1 MISKATAPGKII
13 LFGEHFVVHGT
24 HAVVCAINKRV
35 SVTSETNDTAAISIE
50 SSLGKAAIPITEDV
64 DTVEKKFRPFFF
76 IAKEVISDH
85 NFKNGINIKIESDI
99 PIGAGLGSSSA
110 CCVAGAA
117 SISNLFS
124 KPDISQILDMSID
137 AERTI
142 FPKTSGADCTVSAL
156 GGIIEYQKESDPKS
170 IKTEHDFDFVVVNSQ
185 KMHNTDAVVSRV
197 NQFKEKNEDAF
208 SELCKEEDNLISK
221 AVDSLQTVDLDIIGK
236 CMSQNQIFLE
246 RIGVSNNVLLDI
258 VKSIE
263 KETFGA
269 KLTGAGDGGCV
280 IALTEKSK
288 KDSVVKNMSQK
299 YETFPVTIEKT
310 GMQVN
315 ITN

>member
-1 MISKATAPGKII
+1 MISKASAPGKII

-24 HAVVCAINKRV
+24 RAIVGAINKRV
-35 SVTSETNDTAAISIE
+35 TVTSEKNDTAAISIS
-50 SSLGKAAIPITEDV
+50 SSLGKATIPITEEV
-64 DTVEKKFRPFFF
+64 DGVEKKFRPFFF
-76 IAKEVISDH
+76 VAKEVISDH
-85 NFKNGINIKIESDI
+85 NFQNGVNIEIKSDI

-110 CCVAGAA
+110 CCVAAAA
-117 SISNLFS
+117 SVSNLFS
-124 KPDISQILDMSID
+124 RVDISQVLDLAID

-142 FPKTSGADCTVSAL
+142 FPRTSGADCTVSAL
-156 GGIIEYQKESDPKS
+156 GGIIEYQKEHDPKA

-185 KMHNTDAVVSRV
+185 KMHNTDVVVSRV
-197 NQFKEKNEDAF
+197 NKFKDDNANAF
-208 SELCKEEDNLISK
+208 SELCTEEDNLITK
-221 AVDSLQTVDLDIIGK
+221 AVDSLQTFDLETIGK

-246 RIGVSNNVLLDI
+246 RIGVSNDVLLDI

-280 IALTEKSK
+280 IALTEKTK
-288 KDSVVKNMSQK
+288 KDSVVQNMSTK
-299 YETFPVTIEKT
+299 YETYPVTIEKT
-310 GMQVN
+310 GIQLN

>member
-24 HAVVCAINKRV
+24 RAVVGAINKRV
-35 SVTSETNDTAAISIE
+35 SITSEKNDTAGISIS
-50 SSLGKAAIPITEDV
+50 SSLGKATIPITEEV

-76 IAKEVISDH
+76 IAKEVINDY
-85 NFKNGINIKIESDI
+85 NFKNGITIDIQSDI

-110 CCVAGAA
+110 CCVAAAA
-117 SISNLFS
+117 SVSNLFS
-124 KPDISQILDMSID
+124 RTDVSQVLDLAID

-156 GGIIEYQKESDPKS
+156 GGIIEYQKESDPKP
-170 IKTEHDFDFVVVNSQ
+170 IKTEHDFDFIVVNSQ

-197 NQFKEKNEDAF
+197 NKFKDDNADTF
-208 SELCKEEDNLISK
+208 SELCTEEDNLITK
-221 AVDSLQTVDLDIIGK
+221 AIGSLKTFDLETIGK

-246 RIGVSNNVLLDI
+246 RIGVSNDLLLDI

-280 IALTEKSK
+280 IALTEQSK
-288 KDSVVKNMSQK
+288 KDTVVKNMSTE
-299 YETFPVTIEKT
+299 YETYPITIEKI

>member
-1 MISKATAPGKII
+1 MISKASAPGKII

-24 HAVVCAINKRV
+24 RAVVGAINKRV
-35 SVTSETNDTAAISIE
+35 TVTSEKNDTATISIT
-50 SSLGKAAIPITEDV
+50 SSLGKSAIPITEEV
-64 DTVEKKFRPFFF
+64 ETVEKKFRPFFF

-85 NFKNGINIKIESDI
+85 NFQNGINIEIESDI

-110 CCVAGAA
+110 CCVAAAA
-117 SISNLFS
+117 SISNLFTKS
-124 KPDISQILDMSID
+124 EKSEILDLAID

-142 FPKTSGADCTVSAL
+142 FPRTSGADCTVSTL
-156 GGIIEYQKESDPKS
+156 GGIIEYQKESDSKA

-197 NQFKEKNEDAF
+197 NQFKDDNVDTF
-208 SELCKEEDNLISK
+208 SELCTEEDNLITK
-221 AVDSLQTVDLDIIGK
+221 AIDSLQTFDLETIGK

-246 RIGVSNNVLLDI
+246 RIGVSNDLLLDI

-280 IALTEKSK
+280 IALTEQSK
-288 KDSVVKNMSQK
+288 KDSVVENMSTK
-299 YETFPVTIEKT
+299 YETYPITIEKI

>member
-156 GGIIEYQKESDPKS
+156 GVIIEYQKESDPKS

-208 SELCKEEDNLISK
+208 SELCKEEDNLILK
-221 AVDSLQTVDLDIIGK
+221 AVDSLQTFDLDIIGK

>member
-221 AVDSLQTVDLDIIGK
+221 AVDSLQTFDLDTIGK

-246 RIGVSNNVLLDI
+246 RIGVSNDLLLDI

-280 IALTEKSK
+280 IALTEQSK
-288 KDSVVKNMSQK
+288 KDSVVENMSTK
-299 YETFPVTIEKT
+299 YETYPITIEKI

>member
-1 MISKATAPGKII
+1 MISKATAPGKSI
-13 LFGEHFVVHGT
+13 LYGEHFVVHGT

-85 NFKNGINIKIESDI
+85 NFKNGNNIKIESDI

-185 KMHNTDAVVSRV
+185 KMHHTDAVVSRV

-221 AVDSLQTVDLDIIGK
+221 AVDSLQTFDLDIIGK

>member
-221 AVDSLQTVDLDIIGK
+221 AVDSLQTFDLDIIGK

>member
-50 SSLGKAAIPITEDV
+50 SSLGKSAIPITEEV
-64 DTVEKKFRPFFF
+64 ETVEKKFRPFFF

-221 AVDSLQTVDLDIIGK
+221 AVDSLQTFDLDIIGK

>member
-1 MISKATAPGKII
+1 LISKATAPGKII

-221 AVDSLQTVDLDIIGK
+221 AVYSLQTFDLDIIGK

-288 KDSVVKNMSQK
+288 KDYVVKNMSQK

>member
-221 AVDSLQTVDLDIIGK
+221 AVDSLQTFDLDIIGK

-315 ITN
+315 NTN

>member
-1 MISKATAPGKII
+1 MISKASAPGKII

-24 HAVVCAINKRV
+24 RAIVGAINKRV
-35 SVTSETNDTAAISIE
+35 TITSEKNDTATISIS
-50 SSLGKAAIPITEDV
+50 SSLGKATIPITEEV
-64 DTVEKKFRPFFF
+64 DGVEKKFRPFFF
-76 IAKEVISDH
+76 VAKEVISDH
-85 NFKNGINIKIESDI
+85 NFQNGINIEIESDI

-110 CCVAGAA
+110 CCVAAAA
-117 SISNLFS
+117 SVSNLFS
-124 KPDISQILDMSID
+124 RVDISQVLDLAID

-142 FPKTSGADCTVSAL
+142 FPRTSGADCTVSAL
-156 GGIIEYQKESDPKS
+156 GGIIEYQKESDPKA

-185 KMHNTDAVVSRV
+185 KMHNTDVVVSRV
-197 NQFKEKNEDAF
+197 NKFKDDNANAF
-208 SELCKEEDNLISK
+208 SELCTEEDNLITK
-221 AVDSLQTVDLDIIGK
+221 AVDSLQTFDLETIGK

-246 RIGVSNNVLLDI
+246 RIGVSNDVLLDI

-280 IALTEKSK
+280 IALTEKTK
-288 KDSVVKNMSQK
+288 KDSVVENMSAK
-299 YETFPVTIEKT
+299 YETYPVAIEKT
-310 GMQVN
+310 GIQLN

>member
-221 AVDSLQTVDLDIIGK
+221 AVYSLQTFDLDIIGK

>member
-221 AVDSLQTVDLDIIGK
+221 AVDSLQTFDLDIIGK

-288 KDSVVKNMSQK
+288 KDYVVKNMSQK

>member
-156 GGIIEYQKESDPKS
+156 GGIIEYQKESDTKS

-208 SELCKEEDNLISK
+208 SELCKEEDNLILK
-221 AVDSLQTVDLDIIGK
+221 AVDSLQTFDLDIIGK

-280 IALTEKSK
+280 IALTEKNK
-288 KDSVVKNMSQK
+288 KESVVKNMSQK
-299 YETFPVTIEKT
+299 YETYPITIEKT

>member
-1 MISKATAPGKII
+1 MISKVSAPGKII

-24 HAVVCAINKRV
+24 RAVVGAINKRV
-35 SVTSETNDTAAISIE
+35 TVTSEKNDTAAISIS
-50 SSLGKAAIPITEDV
+50 SSLGKATIPITEEIDS
-64 DTVEKKFRPFFF
+64 VEKKFRPFFF

-85 NFKNGINIKIESDI
+85 NFQNGITIDIQSDI

-110 CCVAGAA
+110 CCVAAAA
-117 SISNLFS
+117 SVSNLFS
-124 KPDISQILDMSID
+124 KVDASQILDLAID

-142 FPKTSGADCTVSAL
+142 FPRTSGADCTVSTL
-156 GGIIEYQKESDPKS
+156 GGIIEYQKESDPKA
-170 IKTEHDFDFVVVNSQ
+170 IKTEHDFDFIVVNSQ
-185 KMHNTDAVVSRV
+185 KLHNTDAVVKRV
-197 NQFKEKNEDAF
+197 NKFRDDNADTF
-208 SELCKEEDNLISK
+208 SELCTEEDNLITK
-221 AVDSLQTVDLDIIGK
+221 AIDSLQTFDLETIGK

-246 RIGVSNNVLLDI
+246 RIGVSNDVLLDI
-258 VKSIE
+258 VKTIE

-280 IALTEKSK
+280 IALTDQSK
-288 KDSVVKNMSQK
+288 KDSVVENMSK
-299 YETFPVTIEKT
+299 EYETYPVTIEKT

>member
-1 MISKATAPGKII
+1 MISKVSAPGKII

-24 HAVVCAINKRV
+24 RAVVGAINKRV
-35 SVTSETNDTAAISIE
+35 TVTSEKNDTAAISIS
-50 SSLGKAAIPITEDV
+50 SSLGKATIPITEEIDS
-64 DTVEKKFRPFFF
+64 VEKKFRPFFF

-85 NFKNGINIKIESDI
+85 NFQNGITIDIQSDI

-110 CCVAGAA
+110 CCVAAAA
-117 SISNLFS
+117 SVSNLFS
-124 KPDISQILDMSID
+124 KVDASQILDLAID

-142 FPKTSGADCTVSAL
+142 FPRTSGADCTVSTL
-156 GGIIEYQKESDPKS
+156 GGIIEYQKESDPKA
-170 IKTEHDFDFVVVNSQ
+170 IKTEHDFDFIVVNSQ
-185 KMHNTDAVVSRV
+185 KMHNTDAVVKRV
-197 NQFKEKNEDAF
+197 NKFRDDNADTF
-208 SELCKEEDNLISK
+208 SELCTEEDNLITK
-221 AVDSLQTVDLDIIGK
+221 AIDSLQTLDLETIGK

-246 RIGVSNNVLLDI
+246 RIGVSNDVLLDI
-258 VKSIE
+258 VKTIE

-280 IALTEKSK
+280 IALTDQSK
-288 KDSVVKNMSQK
+288 KDSVVENMSK
-299 YETFPVTIEKT
+299 EYETYPVTIEKT

>member
-1 MISKATAPGKII
+1 MISKASAPGKII

-24 HAVVCAINKRV
+24 RAIVGAINKRV
-35 SVTSETNDTAAISIE
+35 TVTSEKNDTAAISIS
-50 SSLGKAAIPITEDV
+50 SSLGKATIPITEEV
-64 DTVEKKFRPFFF
+64 DGVEKKFRPFFF
-76 IAKEVISDH
+76 VAKEVISDH
-85 NFKNGINIKIESDI
+85 NFQNGINIEIESNV

-110 CCVAGAA
+110 CCVAAAA

-124 KPDISQILDMSID
+124 RTDISQVLDLAID

-142 FPKTSGADCTVSAL
+142 FPRTSGADCTVSAL
-156 GGIIEYQKESDPKS
+156 GGIIEYQKESDPKA

-185 KMHNTDAVVSRV
+185 KMHNTDVVVSRV
-197 NQFKEKNEDAF
+197 NKFKDDNANAF
-208 SELCKEEDNLISK
+208 SELCTEEDNLITK
-221 AVDSLQTVDLDIIGK
+221 AVDSLQTFDLETIGK

-246 RIGVSNNVLLDI
+246 RIGVSNDVLLDI

-280 IALTEKSK
+280 IALTEKTK
-288 KDSVVKNMSQK
+288 KDSVVQNMSAK
-299 YETFPVTIEKT
+299 YETYPVTIEKT
-310 GMQVN
+310 GIQLN

>member
-1 MISKATAPGKII
+1 
-13 LFGEHFVVHGT
+13 VVG
-24 HAVVCAINKRV
+24 AINKRV
-35 SVTSETNDTAAISIE
+35 TITSEKNDTAGISIS
-50 SSLGKAAIPITEDV
+50 SSLGKATIPITEEV

-76 IAKEVISDH
+76 IAKEVINDY
-85 NFKNGINIKIESDI
+85 NFNNGITIDIQSDI

-110 CCVAGAA
+110 CCVAAAA
-117 SISNLFS
+117 SVSNLFS
-124 KPDISQILDMSID
+124 RTDVSQVLDLAID

-156 GGIIEYQKESDPKS
+156 GGIIEYQKESDSKP
-170 IKTEHDFDFVVVNSQ
+170 IKTEHDFDFIVVNSQ

-197 NQFKEKNEDAF
+197 NKFKDNNADTF
-208 SELCKEEDNLISK
+208 SELCTEEDNLITK
-221 AVDSLQTVDLDIIGK
+221 AIGSLQTFDLETIGK

-246 RIGVSNNVLLDI
+246 RIGVSNDLLLDI

-280 IALTEKSK
+280 IALTEQSK
-288 KDSVVKNMSQK
+288 KDSVVENMSIK
-299 YETFPVTIEKT
+299 YETYPITIEKI

>member
-221 AVDSLQTVDLDIIGK
+221 AVDSLQTFDLDIIGK

-246 RIGVSNNVLLDI
+246 RIGVSNNILLDI

>member
-156 GGIIEYQKESDPKS
+156 GGIIEYQKESDTKS
-170 IKTEHDFDFVVVNSQ
+170 IKTEHDFDFVVVNLQ

-221 AVDSLQTVDLDIIGK
+221 AVDSLQTFDLDIIGK

>member
-1 MISKATAPGKII
+1 LTSKASAPGKII

-24 HAVVCAINKRV
+24 RAVVGAINKRV
-35 SVTSETNDTAAISIE
+35 TITSEKNDTAAISIS
-50 SSLGKAAIPITEDV
+50 SSLGKATIPITEEV

-76 IAKEVISDH
+76 IAKAVISDH
-85 NFKNGINIKIESDI
+85 NFKNGITMDIQSDI

-110 CCVAGAA
+110 CCVAAAA
-117 SISNLFS
+117 SVSNLFA
-124 KPDISQILDMSID
+124 KPETSAVLDLAID

-142 FPKTSGADCTVSAL
+142 FPNTSGADCTVSTL
-156 GGIIEYQKESDPKS
+156 GGIIEYQKESDPKP
-170 IKTEHDFDFVVVNSQ
+170 IKTEHNFDFVVVNSQ
-185 KMHNTDAVVSRV
+185 KMHNTDTVVSRV
-197 NQFKEKNEDAF
+197 NQFKDDNTDTF
-208 SELCKEEDNLISK
+208 SELCTEEDKLITK
-221 AVDSLQTVDLDIIGK
+221 AIDSLQTFDLETIGK

-246 RIGVSNNVLLDI
+246 RIGVSNDLLLDI

-263 KETFGA
+263 AETFGA

-280 IALTEKSK
+280 IALTDKTK
-288 KDSVVKNMSQK
+288 KDSVVENMSAK
-299 YETFPVTIEKT
+299 YETYPVAIEKT

>member
-156 GGIIEYQKESDPKS
+156 GGIIEYQKESDTKS

-221 AVDSLQTVDLDIIGK
+221 AVDSLQTFDLDIIGK

>member
-156 GGIIEYQKESDPKS
+156 GGIIEYQKESDTKS

-185 KMHNTDAVVSRV
+185 KMHNTDAVGSRV

-208 SELCKEEDNLISK
+208 SEFCKEEDNLILK
-221 AVDSLQTVDLDIIGK
+221 AVDSLQTFDLDIIGK